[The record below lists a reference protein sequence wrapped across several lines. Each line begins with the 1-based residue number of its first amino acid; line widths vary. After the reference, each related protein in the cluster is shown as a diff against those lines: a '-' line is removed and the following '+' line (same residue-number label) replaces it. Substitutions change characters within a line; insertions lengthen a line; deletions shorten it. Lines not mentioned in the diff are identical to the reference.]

1 MLAEAQCDFIQGYYL
16 SKPQKPAELQE
27 WILGGAKLKFAPITE
42 IPGSEGAALMLLS
55 KSG

>member
-1 MLAEAQCDFIQGYYL
+1 MLAEAECQLIQGYSL
-16 SKPQKPAELQE
+16 SKPQKPTGLQE
-27 WILGGAKLKFAPITE
+27 WILGGARLNFTPVTE